1 MSAEVLP
8 ADVVIL
14 VEELQAS
21 VRSCGYCGA
30 SDRPI
35 VLDHII
41 PKARGGLDAAENLTP
56 ACEPC
61 NQRKGAQLG
70 WVTLDGRAESYD
82 PKTGLLPLLKRKRR
96 GTDRPRDPF
105 RDHAGIDFL

>member
-1 MSAEVLP
+1 MGGLGRSDP
-8 ADVVIL
+8 
-14 VEELQAS
+14 
-21 VRSCGYCGA
+21 RGCWSCGYCGTNKGT
-30 SDRPI
+30 I

-41 PKARGGLDAAENLTP
+41 PKAGGGLDAAENLTP

-70 WVTLDGRAESYD
+70 WVTLDGRVGTYD
-82 PKTGLLPLLKRKRR
+82 PKTGPLPLLKRKRR